1 MHIYNCWQQ
10 YNGTNMKRIRFNK
23 LNDWKNGILL
33 ILTIICMFSG
43 TFEIFG
49 ETKTEWN
56 KILGIIG
63 SVGMVIYFARMSFG
77 KYYVGWNK
85 AGITIRIK
93 SFLGKSF
100 NFKDVKSTDL
110 QNGILTVV
118 KKNGNKIE
126 LNLSEIQKADIDKL
140 TEIIIENTVANNV

>member
-1 MHIYNCWQQ
+1 
-10 YNGTNMKRIRFNK
+10 MKRIRFNK
-23 LNDWKNGILL
+23 LNDWKNSILV

-56 KILGIIG
+56 KMLEIIG
-63 SVGMVIYFARMSFG
+63 SVGMVLFFARMSFG
-77 KYYVGWNK
+77 NYYVGWNK

-100 NFKDVKSTDL
+100 NFKDVQSTDL

-118 KKNGNKIE
+118 KKNGTKIE
-126 LNLSEIQKADIDKL
+126 LDVSEIEKTDIHKLSEIIV
-140 TEIIIENTVANNV
+140 ENTVAKTI

>member
-1 MHIYNCWQQ
+1 
-10 YNGTNMKRIRFNK
+10 MKRIRFNK
-23 LNDWKNGILL
+23 FNDWKNGVLL

-56 KILGIIG
+56 KVLAIIG
-63 SVGMVIYFARMSFG
+63 YLGMVIYFGRMSFG

-85 AGITIRIK
+85 VGITIRIR

-118 KKNGNKIE
+118 KKNGKKIE
-126 LNLSEIQKADIDKL
+126 LDLSEIEENDVEKI
-140 TEIIIENTVANNV
+140 TEILIENTVANK

>member
-1 MHIYNCWQQ
+1 
-10 YNGTNMKRIRFNK
+10 MKRLRFNK
-23 LNDWKNGILL
+23 LDDWKNWILF
-33 ILTIICMFSG
+33 ILAIICMFSG

-49 ETKTEWN
+49 ETKTDWN
-56 KILGIIG
+56 KMFVLLG
-63 SVGMVIYFARMSFG
+63 SFGMVIYFARMSFG

-100 NFKDVKSTDL
+100 NFKDVQSTDL
-110 QNGILTVV
+110 QNRILTIV

-126 LNLSEIQKADIDKL
+126 LDLSEIEKADIGKL
-140 TEIIIENTVANNV
+140 TEIIIKNTITQKI